1 MELNRFN
8 PRVDFLRGFV
18 DSEMIAW
25 QKWHD

>member
-1 MELNRFN
+1 MELNRFH